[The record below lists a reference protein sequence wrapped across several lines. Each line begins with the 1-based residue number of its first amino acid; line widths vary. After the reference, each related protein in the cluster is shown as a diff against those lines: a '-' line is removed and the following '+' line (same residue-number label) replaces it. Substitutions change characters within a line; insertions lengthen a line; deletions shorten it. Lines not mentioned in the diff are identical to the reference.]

1 MYAYLSAAARTCS
14 RLISIVQRD
23 VIENRVGKE
32 IHPAIPPQ
40 FGFSVI
46 QSVAFDIL
54 VVNTNFTA
62 VDFVE
67 SV

>member
-14 RLISIVQRD
+14 RLISVVQRD

-46 QSVAFDIL
+46 PKCSVRYF
-54 VVNTNFTA
+54 VNTNFTA